1 METIANADAHVV
13 FAGDSEMARRCRA
26 LDWAATPLGPVAA
39 WPAALRT
46 AVRLMLAAPVATSL
60 WVGESYTLIY
70 NDRYRLILGAKHPG
84 ALGRSGAA
92 VWDELW
98 PALEPQF
105 TQVRRGGPAVYEDEA
120 LLRMERLDGGEG
132 EDAWFTYAL
141 SSLTDDAGECLA
153 VYNVAVE
160 TTERVR
166 ARASAEHERRRLVET
181 QHELEATNE
190 LLQEQAAEMEAQ
202 AEELQ
207 TTSEE
212 LAERT
217 AVAEAAVDRIERL
230 QALTAAL
237 AEAESAADI
246 AEVVVAHAWTAAG
259 ASAAGV
265 FLRVRGTDE
274 AQTLRLSGVDENTL
288 EQYEHIPLDADGP
301 AAQCLRTGE
310 PVFVHHR
317 DGPEGLLA
325 HFPRLPELWERI
337 GTQAVAVVPLV
348 VAGGVI
354 GALSFTYPAPRYFSD
369 EDRAF
374 FLAVGRQ
381 AAQAFERARLFEAE
395 RQAAERA
402 LRLQRVIGRLNDS
415 RSAEQIAAAIFEGSL
430 EAVGA
435 DAGSLGMI
443 EWDDAG
449 VPVAVELVRGAG
461 FGDAIAARYHR
472 FPIAPGGPLSSAILN
487 RELTL
492 VGSAQEWSARFPA
505 APEDLAALGFEAFA
519 AVPVVVGGRVGAALS
534 FTFRTAQRF
543 DEGTRTFLRTLA
555 EQCALAL
562 ERQRAHDSQLRQAAQ
577 HAALLTTIQDPFVAF
592 DREGRYAY
600 VNPQAEELLQ
610 RPAAELIGR
619 RLDEAFP
626 ATRDTPFAVALQH
639 ALESGEGGHVE
650 ALSPTLR
657 RWLEARMYANPGGG
671 VSVVFQDVTDRRRA
685 HDAAT
690 FVANASRLLSAS
702 HDYSA
707 TLRAV
712 AQAAVPALADWCA
725 VDMLDDPEST
735 AWPPKV
741 ERVAIVH
748 EDPAMLELAAE
759 FAAKYPDRWH
769 DGSPMTQVVRNRTP
783 VFVPEVTPQMI
794 EGGAQ
799 DAEHLRILRALNFQ
813 SVIIVPLIARERVL
827 GVLTL
832 CMTESGRHYAPE
844 DLALAEDLG
853 RRAGVAID
861 TVRLLA
867 DARAA
872 GATAQAAAE
881 RITRLQH
888 VTALLAGALTE
899 QEVAET
905 VIREGLPAFGAS
917 DCVIY
922 LLSSDGRQLELAAS
936 AGVPKSATDEFR
948 IFQLSAA
955 LPLADV
961 VRTGESLVLETR
973 EQVIA
978 RYPSLAPAN
987 ARSSM
992 VSWIALPLQAGDAM
1006 LGGMVL
1012 GFREERRFS
1021 ADDRTFAET
1030 LARLCAQALH
1040 RARLYDE
1047 AERARAAAE
1056 EANAAKLAFLATMS
1070 HELRTPLNAI
1080 AGHVQLIDM
1089 GLRGP
1094 VSDEQHEAL
1103 DRVNRAQAHLLG
1115 LINDILTYAK
1125 VESGR
1130 VDYHIAPVDTT
1141 TLVYDVCKLV
1151 EPQFKSKGLTLRVD
1165 DTPAEQGRLRVLADG
1180 DKLQQI
1186 MLNLLSN
1193 ALKFT
1198 SSPGEVSI
1206 GTSLDPDDAQ
1216 RVRIVVRDTG
1226 VGIPTAKLESI
1237 FEPFVQLGR
1246 GLASAH
1252 EGTGLGLS
1260 ISRDL
1265 ARAMDGDLT
1274 VTSDDGTGAT
1284 FTVTMPRG

>member
-1 METIANADAHVV
+1 
-13 FAGDSEMARRCRA
+13 
-26 LDWAATPLGPVAA
+26 
-39 WPAALRT
+39 
-46 AVRLMLAAPVATSL
+46 MLAAPVATSL

-105 TQVRRGGPAVYEDEA
+105 AQVRRGGPPVYEDEA
-120 LLRMERLDGGEG
+120 WLRMERLDGGEG
-132 EDAWFTYAL
+132 EDAWFTYSL
-141 SSLTDDAGECLA
+141 SALTDDAGQCLA

-166 ARASAEHERRRLVET
+166 ARATAERERRRLVET
-181 QHELEATNE
+181 QQELETTNE

-207 TTSEE
+207 VSSEE

-237 AEAESAADI
+237 AAAASAGDI
-246 AEVVVAHAWTAAG
+246 AEIVVAHAWTAVG

-274 AQTLRLSGVDENTL
+274 AQTIRLSGVDDDTL
-288 EQYEHIPLDADGP
+288 QRFRQIPLDVDGP
-301 AAQCLRTGE
+301 AAKCMRTGQA
-310 PVFVHHR
+310 VFVQR
-317 DGPEGLLA
+317 LDGPDGLQA
-325 HFPRLPELWERI
+325 RFPELPELWTRI
-337 GTQAVAVVPLV
+337 GTQALAAVPLV
-348 VAGGVI
+348 VAGDVI
-354 GALSFTYPAPRYFSD
+354 GAMSFTYAAPRYFS
-369 EDRAF
+369 EGDRDF
-374 FLAVGRQ
+374 FVAVGRQ
-381 AAQAFERARLFEAE
+381 AAQALERARLFEAE
-395 RQAAERA
+395 RQAADRA
-402 LRLQRVIGRLNDS
+402 QRLQRVIGRLNEA
-415 RSAEQIAAAIFEGSL
+415 RSQAQIAAAIFEGAL

-443 EWDDAG
+443 DWDATG
-449 VPVAVELVRGAG
+449 MPIAVEVVRGAG
-461 FGDAIAARYHR
+461 FGDTVAARYRR
-472 FPIAPGGPLSSAILN
+472 FPITPGGPLSSAVLN

-492 VGSAQEWSARFPA
+492 VGSAREWSARVPT
-505 APEDLAALGFEAFA
+505 APEDIASLGFEAFA
-519 AVPVVVGGRVGAALS
+519 AVPVIVGGRVLAALS
-534 FTFRTAQRF
+534 FMFRHAQSF
-543 DEGTRTFLRTLA
+543 DEGTRTFLLTLA

-562 ERQRAHDSQLRQAAQ
+562 ERQRAHEIQLQQAAQ
-577 HAALLTTIQDPFVAF
+577 HAALLETIQDPFVAF
-592 DREGRYAY
+592 DRDGRYAY
-600 VNPQAEELLQ
+600 VNPQAEALLQ
-610 RPAAELIGR
+610 RPAAELVGR
-619 RLDEAFP
+619 RLEEVFP
-626 ATRDTPFAVALQH
+626 ATQGSPFAA
-639 ALESGEGGHVE
+639 ALERALEIGEGSHVE

-657 RWLEARMYANPGGG
+657 RWLEARMYAAPGGG

-702 HDYSA
+702 HDYSV

-712 AQAAVPALADWCA
+712 AGAAVPALADWCA

-735 AWPPKV
+735 EWPPKV
-741 ERVAIVH
+741 QRVAIVH

-759 FAAKYPDRWH
+759 FVAKYPDRWH
-769 DGSPMTQVVRNRTP
+769 DTSPMTVVVRNRTS
-783 VFVPEVTPQMI
+783 VFVPDVTPQMI
-794 EGGAQ
+794 ERGAQ
-799 DAEHLRILRALNFQ
+799 DAEHLRLLRALNFQ
-813 SVIIVPLIARERVL
+813 SVILVPLIARERVL

-832 CMTESGRHYAPE
+832 CMTESGRHYAAE

-872 GATAQAAAE
+872 SATAQAAAE
-881 RITRLQH
+881 RVTRLQH

-905 VIREGLPAFGAS
+905 VIREGLPAFGAT

-922 LLSSDGRQLELAAS
+922 LLSSDGQRLELAAS
-936 AGVPKSATDEFR
+936 AGVPKTTTDEFR
-948 IFQLSAA
+948 IFPLSAA
-955 LPLADV
+955 LPLSDV
-961 VRTGESLVLETR
+961 VRTGETLVLETR
-973 EQVIA
+973 EDVLS

-987 ARSSM
+987 ARSAM
-992 VSWIALPLQAGDAM
+992 LSWIVLPLQAGDAM

-1012 GFREERRFS
+1012 GFKEERRFS
-1021 ADDRTFAET
+1021 AEDRTFAET

-1130 VDYHIAPVDTT
+1130 VDYQLAPVDTA
-1141 TLVYDVCKLV
+1141 TLVTEVCKLV

-1165 DTPAEQGRLRVLADG
+1165 EPPAAQGQLRVLADG

-1186 MLNLLSN
+1186 LLNLLSN
-1193 ALKFT
+1193 AMKFT
-1198 SSPGEVSI
+1198 PSPGEVSI
-1206 GTSLDPDDAQ
+1206 AGSLDRDDGK

-1226 VGIPTAKLESI
+1226 VGIPATKLESI

-1265 ARAMDGDLT
+1265 ARAMGGDLT
-1274 VTSDDGTGAT
+1274 VTSQDGAGAT
-1284 FTVTMPRG
+1284 FIVTLPRA

>member
-1 METIANADAHVV
+1 METMGDTDTYV
-13 FAGDSEMARRCRA
+13 FAGDSEMARRCRE
-26 LDWAATPLGPVAA
+26 LDWAATPLGPVAS

-46 AVRLMLAAPVATSL
+46 AVRLMLASPVATSL

-70 NDRYRLILGAKHPG
+70 NDRYRLILAAKHPE

-92 VWDELW
+92 VWAELW

-105 TQVRRGGPAVYEDEA
+105 DGVRRGGPSVYEDEA
-120 LLRMERLDGGEG
+120 LLRMERLDGGQG

-141 SSLTDDAGECLA
+141 SALTDETGECLA

-166 ARASAEHERRRLVET
+166 ARALAESERRRLVEV
-181 QHELEATNE
+181 QQELETTNE
-190 LLQEQAAEMEAQ
+190 LLQDQAAEMEAQ

-207 TTSEE
+207 TASEE

-217 AVAEAAVDRIERL
+217 AVAEAAVDRTERF
-230 QALTAAL
+230 QALTTAL
-237 AEAESAADI
+237 AATESVGDVAA
-246 AEVVVAHAWTAAG
+246 VVVSHAWTAVG
-259 ASAAGV
+259 ATAAGV

-274 AQTLRLSGVDENTL
+274 AQTIRLSGVDEETL
-288 EQYEHIPLDADGP
+288 DEYRRLPLDAQGP
-301 AAQCLRTGE
+301 AAACLRSGE
-310 PVFVHHR
+310 PVFVQSR
-317 DGPEGLLA
+317 DGPDGLRA
-325 HFPRLPELWERI
+325 RFPKLPEMWQHI
-337 GTQAVAVVPLV
+337 GTHALAAVPLV
-348 VAGGVI
+348 VAGEII
-354 GALSFTYPAPRYFSD
+354 GALSFAYTAPRYFS
-369 EDRAF
+369 ESDRAF

-381 AAQAFERARLFEAE
+381 AGQALERARLFEAE
-395 RQAAERA
+395 RQAADRA
-402 LRLQRVIGRLNDS
+402 RRLQRVIGRLNEA
-415 RSAEQIAAAIFEGSL
+415 RSAEQIAEAIFEGSL

-435 DAGSLGMI
+435 DAGSLGI
-443 EWDDAG
+443 IVRDESDA
-449 VPVAVELVRGAG
+449 PVAVELIRGAG
-461 FGDAIAARYHR
+461 FGDVVAARYRR
-472 FPIAPGGPLSSAILN
+472 FPITAGGPLSTAVLN

-492 VGSAQEWSARFPA
+492 VGSAKEWAARFPT

-519 AVPVVVGGRVGAALS
+519 AVPVVVEGRVLAALS
-534 FTFRTAQRF
+534 FTYRTAQRF
-543 DEGTRTFLRTLA
+543 DEGTRTFLLTLA
-555 EQCALAL
+555 EQCALAIG
-562 ERQRAHDSQLRQAAQ
+562 RQRAHESQLHQAAQ
-577 HAALLTTIQDPFVAF
+577 HAALLETIQDPFVAF

-600 VNPQAEELLQ
+600 VNPQAETLLQ

-619 RLDEAFP
+619 RLEETFP
-626 ATRDTPFAVALQH
+626 TARGTPFATALRR
-639 ALESGEGGHVE
+639 ALETGEGEHVE
-650 ALSPTLR
+650 ALSPTFR
-657 RWLEARMYANPGGG
+657 RWLDARLYATPGGG

-690 FVANASRLLSAS
+690 FVANASRLLAAS
-702 HDYSA
+702 HDYSV

-741 ERVAIVH
+741 QRVAIVH
-748 EDPAMLELAAE
+748 EDPAMLEVAAE
-759 FAAKYPDRWH
+759 FAEKYPDRWH
-769 DGSPMTQVVRNRTP
+769 DASPMTRVVRHRTS
-783 VFVPEVTPQMI
+783 VFVPEITPQML

-799 DAEHLRILRALNFQ
+799 DAEHLRLLRALNFQ

-827 GVLTL
+827 GLLTL
-832 CMTESGRHYAPE
+832 CMTESGRHYAAE
-844 DLALAEDLG
+844 DLAVAEDLG

-867 DARAA
+867 DAREAS
-872 GATAQAAAE
+872 ATAQAAAD

-888 VTALLAGALTE
+888 VTARLAGALTE

-905 VIREGLPAFGAS
+905 VISEGLPAFGAT
-917 DCVIY
+917 DCVVH
-922 LLSSDGRQLELAAS
+922 LLSDDRQHLELAAS
-936 AGVPKSATDEFR
+936 AGVPKTTTDEFR
-948 IFQLSAA
+948 SFPISAA

-961 VRTGESLVLETR
+961 VRTGETMVLETN
-973 EQVIA
+973 EDVIR

-987 ARSSM
+987 ARAATA
-992 VSWIALPLQAGDAM
+992 SWIALPLQAGDVM
-1006 LGGMVL
+1006 LGGMIL
-1012 GFREERRFS
+1012 GFREERRFN

-1094 VSDEQHEAL
+1094 VSEEQHEAL

-1130 VDYHIAPVDTT
+1130 VDYQIAPVSTAP
-1141 TLVYDVCKLV
+1141 LIHEVCKLV
-1151 EPQFKSKGLTLRVD
+1151 EPQFKAKGLVLRID
-1165 DTPAEQGRLRVLADG
+1165 DAPAGQGSLRVLADG

-1186 MLNLLSN
+1186 LLNLLSN

-1198 SSPGEVSI
+1198 PSPGEVAIACAS
-1206 GTSLDPDDAQ
+1206 DDADAQ
-1216 RVRIVVRDTG
+1216 RICIIVRDTG
-1226 VGIPTAKLESI
+1226 TGIPSTKLESI

-1265 ARAMDGDLT
+1265 ARAMGGDLT
-1274 VTSDDGTGAT
+1274 VTSQDGAGAA
-1284 FTVTMPRG
+1284 FKVTMPRA

>member
-1 METIANADAHVV
+1 MGEIDANGV
-13 FAGDSEMARRCRA
+13 FAGDSEMARRCRE
-26 LDWAATPLGPVAA
+26 LDWATTPLGPVAA

-46 AVRLMLAAPVATSL
+46 AVRLMLASPVATSL
-60 WVGESYTLIY
+60 WVGPSYTLIY
-70 NDRYRLILGAKHPG
+70 NDRYRLILGAKHPR

-105 TQVRRGGPAVYEDEA
+105 ARVRRGEGSVYEDEA
-120 LLRMERLDGGEG
+120 LLRMERLDGGKG

-141 SSLTDDAGECLA
+141 SALTDDAGECLA

-166 ARASAEHERRRLVET
+166 ARTTAETERKRLVEV
-181 QHELEATNE
+181 QQELETTNE

-202 AEELQ
+202 TEELQ
-207 TTSEE
+207 TTTEE

-217 AVAEAAVDRIERL
+217 AVAEAAVDRTERL

-237 AEAESAADI
+237 AAADS
-246 AEVVVAHAWTAAG
+246 AGDVAAVVVAHAWTAVG

-265 FLRVRGTDE
+265 FLRVRGADE
-274 AQTLRLSGVDENTL
+274 AQTVRFSGADEETL
-288 EQYEHIPLDADGP
+288 ERYRRIPLDARGP
-301 AAQCLRTGE
+301 AAECLRTGE
-310 PVFVHHR
+310 PVFVQRR
-317 DGPEGLLA
+317 DGPDGLLA
-325 HFPRLPELWERI
+325 RFPELPALWERVE
-337 GTQAVAVVPLV
+337 TEALATVPLV
-348 VAGGVI
+348 VGGEAT
-354 GALSFTYPAPRYFSD
+354 GAMSFIYDTPRYFSD
-369 EDRAF
+369 ADRAF
-374 FLAVGRQ
+374 FVAVGRQ
-381 AAQAFERARLFEAE
+381 VAQALERGRLFEAE
-395 RQAAERA
+395 RQATERA
-402 LRLQRVIGRLNDS
+402 QRLQRVIGRLNEAT
-415 RSAEQIAAAIFEGSL
+415 SAEQIAEAVFDGGL

-435 DAGSLGMI
+435 DAGSLGLI
-443 EWDDAG
+443 ERDETGA
-449 VPVAVELVRGAG
+449 PVAVEIIRGAG
-461 FGDAIAARYHR
+461 FGPDVAARYRR
-472 FPIAPGGPLSSAILN
+472 FPITPGGPLSSAILN

-492 VGSAQEWSARFPA
+492 VGSAAEWARRFPD
-505 APEDLAALGFEAFA
+505 APEDLAALGFAAFA
-519 AVPVVVGGRVGAALS
+519 AVPVAVGGHVRAALS

-543 DEGTRTFLRTLA
+543 DEGTQTFLLTLA
-555 EQCALAL
+555 EQCALGL
-562 ERQRAHDSQLRQAAQ
+562 ERQRAHDSQLQQAAQ
-577 HAALLTTIQDPFVAF
+577 HAALLETIEDPFVAF
-592 DREGRYAY
+592 DSDGRYAY
-600 VNPQAEELLQ
+600 VNPQAEALLQ
-610 RPAAELIGR
+610 RPASELIGR

-626 ATRDTPFAVALQH
+626 ATRGTPFATALQRV
-639 ALESGEGGHVE
+639 LERGEGGHVE

-657 RWLEARMYANPGGG
+657 RWLEARMYATPGGG

-702 HDYSA
+702 HDYA
-707 TLRAV
+707 VTLRAV
-712 AQAAVPALADWCA
+712 AEAAVPALADWCA
-725 VDMLDDPEST
+725 VDMLDDPDST
-735 AWPPKV
+735 AWPPSV
-741 ERVAIVH
+741 QRVAIVH
-748 EDPAMLELAAE
+748 EDPAMLEIAAE
-759 FAAKYPDRWH
+759 FQAKYPDRWH
-769 DGSPMTQVVRNRTP
+769 DASPMTAVVRHRRP
-783 VFVPEVTPQMI
+783 VFVPEVTDAMI
-794 EGGAQ
+794 AAGAQ
-799 DAEHLRILRALNFQ
+799 DAEHLRLLRALNFQ
-813 SVIIVPLIARERVL
+813 SVILVPLIARERVL

-832 CMTESGRHYAPE
+832 CMTESGRHYAAE

-867 DARAA
+867 DAREAS
-872 GATAQAAAE
+872 ATAQAAAA
-881 RITRLQH
+881 RMARLQH

-899 QEVAET
+899 REVAET
-905 VIREGLPAFGAS
+905 VIREGLPAFGAT
-917 DCVIY
+917 DGVIY
-922 LLSSDGRQLELAAS
+922 LLSSDGQRLELAAS
-936 AGVPKSATDEFR
+936 AGLPKSTTDEFR
-948 IFQLSAA
+948 IFPLSAA

-961 VRTGESLVLETR
+961 VRTGESLVMETR
-973 EQVIA
+973 DEVLT
-978 RYPSLAPAN
+978 RYPSLAPAS
-987 ARSSM
+987 ARATT
-992 VSWIALPLQAGDAM
+992 VSWIALPLQAGDVM

-1012 GFREERRFS
+1012 GFTTERRFS
-1021 ADDRTFAET
+1021 AEDRTFAET

-1047 AERARAAAE
+1047 AERARAQAE

-1094 VSDEQHEAL
+1094 VSEEQHEAL

-1130 VDYHIAPVDTT
+1130 VDYRVAPVDP
-1141 TLVYDVCKLV
+1141 TLLIHDVCKLV
-1151 EPQFKSKGLTLRVD
+1151 EPQFKAKGLTLRIEEAP
-1165 DTPAEQGRLRVLADG
+1165 TSQGRLHVLADG

-1186 MLNLLSN
+1186 LLNLLSN

-1198 SSPGEVSI
+1198 PSPGEVLI
-1206 GTSLDPDDAQ
+1206 ATALDQADSQ

-1226 VGIPTAKLESI
+1226 VGIPTTKLESI

-1246 GLASAH
+1246 GLASTH

-1274 VTSDDGTGAT
+1274 VTSQDGDGAA
-1284 FTVTMPRG
+1284 FILTMPRA